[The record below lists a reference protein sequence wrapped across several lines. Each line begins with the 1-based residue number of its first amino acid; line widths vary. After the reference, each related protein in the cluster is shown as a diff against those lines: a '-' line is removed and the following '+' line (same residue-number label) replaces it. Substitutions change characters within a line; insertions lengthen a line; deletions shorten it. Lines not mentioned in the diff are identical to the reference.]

1 MKRYYDKRDKDWKLI
16 EQRRSGGKKERRC
29 VNVCVVVCVV
39 VCMHVCGVCVREST
53 CECVFIDC

>member
-16 EQRRSGGKKERRC
+16 EQRRSGGEKERRC

-39 VCMHVCGVCVREST
+39 VCMHVCGVCV
-53 CECVFIDC
+53 